1 MKPKLTETQE
11 RMVTTDN
18 SVREMKEEK
27 EEYFKYHQRV
37 IERTWVKLTGKDKQN
52 RFEKNSQRRNPEQEN
67 RTCTE
72 NITQRNFS

>member
-1 MKPKLTETQE
+1 MQKKLSEMKPKLTETQE

-37 IERTWVKLTGKDKQN
+37 TERT
-52 RFEKNSQRRNPEQEN
+52 
-67 RTCTE
+67 
-72 NITQRNFS
+72 

>member
-27 EEYFKYHQRV
+27 EEDFKYHQRV
-37 IERTWVKLTGKDKQN
+37 IERT
-52 RFEKNSQRRNPEQEN
+52 
-67 RTCTE
+67 
-72 NITQRNFS
+72 